1 MTFSVGDKIKHKM
14 LGITGE
20 IIRVVP
26 QGPDFVYEVEV
37 ENKADI
43 MGWAS
48 WNVLPVEQEGASATD
63 AAEDNAAKK
72 NEWHMCHAVR
82 KVLFNSFYVACEI
95 CDKDMPY
102 ARI

>member
-1 MTFSVGDKIKHKM
+1 MTFSVGDKVRHKM

-20 IIRVVP
+20 IIRIVP
-26 QGPDFVYEVEV
+26 QGPDFIYEVEV

-43 MGWAS
+43 MGCAR
-48 WNVLPVEQEGASATD
+48 WNVVSATD

-72 NEWHMCHAVR
+72 DEWHYCNPVR

-95 CDKDMPY
+95 CDKDMPH

>member
-48 WNVLPVEQEGASATD
+48 WNVLPVEDSSASTT
-63 AAEDNAAKK
+63 AKK
-72 NEWHMCHAVR
+72 DEWHYCNPVR